1 MLDHRAFH
9 QEADAVLERLT
20 SRGVAADIID
30 QLKTFVAQ
38 RSEAIGHLEALRHK
52 LNEATGEVNKR
63 RRPGI
68 WMQSPPPSRPQ
79 RTQGANQR
87 GRRDHQPSSRADDI
101 SALNGIIPMNL
112 CQWVQTKASTALNGK

>member
-38 RSEAIGHLEALRHK
+38 RSEAIGHLGALRHR
-52 LNEATGEVNKR
+52 LNEATGEVQQK

-68 WMQSPPPSRPQ
+68 WMRVASARAALKDSRRKSKRPKK
-79 RTQGANQR
+79 
-87 GRRDHQPSSRADDI
+87 RRITLKS
-101 SALNGIIPMNL
+101 
-112 CQWVQTKASTALNGK
+112 K